1 MLIDAINA
9 ALKDRE
15 KSFNGGGMDGA
26 ANVFLGGVR
35 HGEMTVKLPA
45 HAGIDM
51 RFVGHEA
58 AIPMNVPADNRA
70 QDLGSHVRDM
80 QATDHA
86 TPLDQRHDRKLGLGS
101 LISAVLGL
109 RADIGFVG
117 LDSPSFA
124 ADWGKE
130 RIRLVVHSLTDA

>member
-1 MLIDAINA
+1 
-9 ALKDRE
+9 
-15 KSFNGGGMDGA
+15 MDGA

-80 QATDHA
+80 EATDRA

-117 LDSPSFA
+117 LDSLSFT
-124 ADWGKE
+124 ADRGK
-130 RIRLVVHSLTDA
+130 RTGRACRSWLRGCDAQGTKLFSCCNEACAGFGGC